1 VELYF
6 WRHVKS
12 VATREFSRNPSSALR
27 EAEDRPVVITKYGQ
41 PIACI
46 ASMEYWSSLV
56 KQAQEVALSDE
67 RIGDL
72 RVEEV
77 GACVSVEEEY
87 CPEK

>member
-1 VELYF
+1 MELHF
-6 WRHVKS
+6 WQHVKS

-56 KQAQEVALSDE
+56 KQAQESAFNDE
-67 RIGDL
+67 LIGDP

-77 GACVSVEEEY
+77 GPFVSVKDY
-87 CPEK
+87 CPGK

>member
-1 VELYF
+1 VELHF
-6 WRHVKS
+6 WQHVKS

-56 KQAQEVALSDE
+56 KQAQEIALNDE
-67 RIGDL
+67 RIGDPPA
-72 RVEEV
+72 EQP
-77 GACVSVEEEY
+77 APCVSVEEY
-87 CPEK
+87 CPGK

>member
-1 VELYF
+1 MELYF
-6 WRHVKS
+6 WQHVKS

-56 KQAQEVALSDE
+56 KQAQEGAFNDE
-67 RIGDL
+67 RISDP
-72 RVEEV
+72 RPEQV
-77 GACVSVEEEY
+77 APSVPVEEY
-87 CPEK
+87 CPGK